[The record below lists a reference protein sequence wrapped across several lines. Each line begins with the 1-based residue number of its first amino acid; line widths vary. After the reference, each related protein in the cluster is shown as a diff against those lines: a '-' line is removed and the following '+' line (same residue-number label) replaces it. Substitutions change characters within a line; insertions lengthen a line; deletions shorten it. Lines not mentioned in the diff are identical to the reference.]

1 MKTYFALVHKDVD
14 SAFGITFP
22 DLPGCFSAT
31 DDEAEIYSA
40 AQTALELYARD
51 EGELAEPRSV
61 PALQGDG
68 DIKAELAAG
77 AVLIGVPLIRTQHK
91 ARYNLML
98 DVDLI
103 AGVDQKAR
111 VLGSSRSEF
120 VSKAIGERLKSMAG
134 GAIVSARSESA
145 KKGTN
150 SHSGRFT
157 TSASKMLASKTASK
171 TEKSVAASALA
182 QTKTKKVTSPALA
195 VKAAAGSAR
204 AENNRKETARKK

>member
-1 MKTYFALVHKDVD
+1 LKTYFALVHKDID
-14 SAFGITFP
+14 SAFGISFP
-22 DLPGCFSAT
+22 DLPGCFAAT
-31 DDEAEIYSA
+31 DDEHGIYEA

-51 EGELAEPRSV
+51 EGDLAEPRSV

-120 VSKAIGERLKSMAG
+120 VSRAIGDRLKAMAG
-134 GAIVSARSESA
+134 GAIEEFRSNSA
-145 KKGTN
+145 KA
-150 SHSGRFT
+150 RFEAT
-157 TSASKMLASKTASK
+157 GKRSTRSPGLSATA
-171 TEKSVAASALA
+171 A
-182 QTKTKKVTSPALA
+182 
-195 VKAAAGSAR
+195 
-204 AENNRKETARKK
+204 KETARKK